1 MTVKDVIG
9 QMEVLFGRKPEK
21 YMLRLINDGLKD
33 MSAKKK
39 AYVVS
44 AETDLETYKRWYA
57 LDDQM
62 IEIKKVEIKDTNSR
76 YVKIPKLSDP
86 QNLLRED
93 TDSADDSLT

>member
-1 MTVKDVIG
+1 M
-9 QMEVLFGRKPEK
+9 
-21 YMLRLINDGLKD
+21 NDGLRD
-33 MSAKKK
+33 IAAKKK

-62 IEIKKVEIKDTNSR
+62 IDIKKVEIKDTNSR
-76 YVKIPKLSDP
+76 YVRIPKLADP
-86 QNLLRED
+86 HLLLRED

>member
-44 AETDLETYKRWYA
+44 AETDLET
-57 LDDQM
+57 
-62 IEIKKVEIKDTNSR
+62 
-76 YVKIPKLSDP
+76 
-86 QNLLRED
+86 
-93 TDSADDSLT
+93 

>member
-1 MTVKDVIG
+1 MTVKYVIW

-21 YMLRLINDGLKD
+21 YILRLINDGLKD

>member
-1 MTVKDVIG
+1 MKVRDIVAQT
-9 QMEVLFGRKPEK
+9 ELLFGRKPEK
-21 YMLRLINDGLKD
+21 YMLRIINDGLKD
-33 MSAKKK
+33 ISSKKK

-62 IEIKKVEIKDTNSR
+62 IELRKVEIKDTNSR
-76 YVKIPKLSDP
+76 YVRIPKLSDP
-86 QNLLRED
+86 QHLLRED